1 VTDRDAR
8 TRFFDP
14 AEALERQAAANPD
27 DLGVLIDLIVHYSMM
42 LDPGIAAAAKLS
54 AAAMAQAQTRREHV
68 FVLAAAR
75 FAAAPRLEFWR
86 RYLRWAELGEPFPE
100 DDCRVLAAAEP
111 TNPEPA
117 LYLFACCRDPLAES
131 AARELLRRVQ
141 ATESERASYIR
152 AVLGSAFSSSA

>member
-1 VTDRDAR
+1 MTDRDAR

-54 AAAMAQAQTRREHV
+54 AAAMAQAQTRREQV
-68 FVLAAAR
+68 FALGAAR
-75 FAAAPRLEFWR
+75 FGGAPRLEFWR
-86 RYLRWAELGEPFPE
+86 RYWRWAELGEPFAE
-100 DDCRVLAAAEP
+100 DDCRGLAAADP
-111 TNPEPA
+111 GNPEPA

-141 ATESERASYIR
+141 GVESERARYIR